1 MKTVKL
7 RQFTDDRG
15 SLVENTLASIMD
27 SSKHFFISKSKPG
40 VIRGNHYHKHKSEWF
55 YIIQGT
61 CKMIVK
67 DMNTGTLDE
76 KIIKD
81 TDNFIVYVLPDQV
94 HAFENVGK
102 NEMILIAL
110 VNEVLDHDNPDTYR
124 YKIM

>member
-1 MKTVKL
+1 
-7 RQFTDDRG
+7 
-15 SLVENTLASIMD
+15 
-27 SSKHFFISKSKPG
+27 
-40 VIRGNHYHKHKSEWF
+40 
-55 YIIQGT
+55 
-61 CKMIVK
+61 MIVK

-81 TDNFIVYVLPDQV
+81 TDNIIVNVLPDQV